1 MNRVLLR
8 RTVAVAGIAVAA
20 ALPYLVDATV
30 QQILV
35 NVGIFGLL
43 SLGLNVVVGQAGL
56 LDLGYVAFYAIGA
69 YTTAIL
75 LGASP
80 LQPPVDLPLWAIF
93 IVGFVFSMLA
103 GLLLGLPVL
112 RLRGDYLAIVTL
124 GFGEIVR
131 IIAVN
136 AQGITR
142 GARGL
147 NNIPVSFGV
156 DPKPYYYILLV
167 IILGMSMV
175 LHRLDTSRIGRAWVA
190 IREDEVA
197 AEAMGVNTLRMKLFA
212 FAIGAGTASFAGV
225 VQATKT
231 GSINPARFTVFASI
245 VILAQVVLGGMG
257 NKLGVIIGAAIITGL
272 PETAVFREFSD
283 YRFVVF
289 GALLVVMMI
298 YRPQGIIPSR
308 RRALELKHASSAEA
322 APSVSAGEITQ
333 TEEP

>member
-1 MNRVLLR
+1 MNPLLR
-8 RTVAVAGIAVAA
+8 RTLAVAGVALVF
-20 ALPYLVDATV
+20 ALPYLVDRTL

-75 LGASP
+75 LGAAP
-80 LQPPVDLPLWAIF
+80 IQPPFILPLWGVF
-93 IVGFVFSMLA
+93 IAGFIFSMLA
-103 GLLLGLPVL
+103 GFLLGLPVL

-147 NNIPVSFGV
+147 NSIPVSFGV
-156 DPKPYYYILLV
+156 DPKPYFHLLV
-167 IILGMSMV
+167 VIIIGMSWV
-175 LHRLDTSRIGRAWVA
+175 LHRLDGSRIGRAWVA

-197 AEAMGVNTLRMKLFA
+197 AEAMGVNTLRMKLMA

-225 VQATKT
+225 VQATKA

-257 NKLGVIIGAAIITGL
+257 NKIGVLVGAAIITGV
-272 PETAVFREFSD
+272 PETRWFREFD
-283 YRFVVF
+283 EFRFVIF
-289 GALLVVMMI
+289 GAVLVIMMI
-298 YRPQGIIPSR
+298 YRPQGIFPSKRRQRELTTPSDEMPIPPDPDAR
-308 RRALELKHASSAEA
+308 
-322 APSVSAGEITQ
+322 VEIA
-333 TEEP
+333 

>member
-1 MNRVLLR
+1 MRNPLVR
-8 RTVAVAGIAVAA
+8 RTLAVAGLALAA
-20 ALPYLVDATV
+20 AAPYLVDRTL
-30 QQILV
+30 QQVLV

-75 LGASP
+75 LGAAP
-80 LQPPVDLPLWAIF
+80 IQPPVELPLWGVFVA
-93 IVGFVFSMLA
+93 GFLLSMMA

-131 IIAVN
+131 IVAVN

-156 DPKPYYYILLV
+156 DPKPYYHLLLA
-167 IILGMSMV
+167 IIVGMAWV
-175 LHRLDTSRIGRAWVA
+175 LHRLDRSRIGRAWVA

-197 AEAMGVNTLRMKLFA
+197 AEAMGVNTLRMKLMA
-212 FAIGAGTASFAGV
+212 FSIGAGTASFAGV
-225 VQATKT
+225 VQATKA

-272 PETAVFREFSD
+272 PETSWFREFQE
-283 YRFVVF
+283 YRFVIF
-289 GALLVVMMI
+289 GALLVIMMI
-298 YRPQGIIPSR
+298 YRPQGILPSR
-308 RRALELKHASSAEA
+308 RRSRELGTPEPEA
-322 APSVSAGEITQ
+322 NLAAGDM
-333 TEEP
+333 P